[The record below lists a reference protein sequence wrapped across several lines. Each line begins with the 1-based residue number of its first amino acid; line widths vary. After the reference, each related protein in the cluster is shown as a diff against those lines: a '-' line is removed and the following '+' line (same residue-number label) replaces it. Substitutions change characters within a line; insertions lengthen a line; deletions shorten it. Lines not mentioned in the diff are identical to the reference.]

1 MYYDRYLAS
10 VNLECVS
17 LIAYQKVRLLLQTTS
32 CTTRID
38 VHCHTCIMTVIWLV
52 SIWNVWASLQ
62 IKRSAFCCR
71 QHLVQHDRSHCH
83 ISIRN
88 VIWLVSHLSVSA
100 STHITRS
107 TLLPQT
113 ASLCNM
119 IDTHCHTSIMN
130 SLECVS
136 LITFRQVHLFAAH
149 SFLVQHDRYTLPY
162 IHYELSWV
170 CQPHHISP
178 GPPFAAHSF
187 LVQNDRYALPYIH
200 YELSWVCQPHHI
212 SPGPPFCRTQL
223 PCATW

>member
-136 LITFRQVHLFAAH
+136 LITYHQVHLLPHTASLCKMIDTHCHTSIMNSLECVSLITYHQVHLFAAH
-149 SFLVQHDRYTLPY
+149 SFLVRHDKKR
-162 IHYELSWV
+162 
-170 CQPHHISP
+170 
-178 GPPFAAHSF
+178 
-187 LVQNDRYALPYIH
+187 
-200 YELSWVCQPHHI
+200 
-212 SPGPPFCRTQL
+212 
-223 PCATW
+223 